1 MRTRVGDE
9 PLPMLVTLRRSRP
22 LVAAAQP
29 AGSRGAL
36 DSAAEAAGLVDPQ
49 QRQVEYL
56 RLSLTDRCNY
66 RCTYCMPDAGVD
78 HVARAE
84 LLDFAELEQ
93 LVRAFVGW
101 GVRRVRLTGGEP
113 TVRRGL
119 PELVARLSAIE
130 LPAQRGPADGVAGG
144 GSGAR
149 PRLEVVM
156 TTNGERLAE
165 LARPLAAAGLAGV
178 TVSLDSRDP
187 LRFAAI
193 TRRGRLDRVLA
204 GIAEAQAAG
213 LGPVRVNTVAIAGFN
228 ADELGALAQWC
239 WAEGHVPRFI
249 EQMPMAAGALYVPG
263 EHMPAA
269 AIRAAIAAACGGDVA
284 RDAARGEGIAG
295 AGPATYW
302 RVVGGPHAGERF
314 GLIAPLTENF
324 CGGCNRLRVSA
335 TGQLHACLA
344 YDDAGDLRRALRGG
358 EPGALEAA
366 VRAAVGAKRAA
377 HGFDSGGG
385 GGPRKAMV
393 SIGG

>member
-1 MRTRVGDE
+1 MRTRGGDG
-9 PLPMLVTLRRSRP
+9 PVPMLVTLRRMP
-22 LVAAAQP
+22 PHAAAAPPSGPQAEVAP
-29 AGSRGAL
+29 PR
-36 DSAAEAAGLVDPQ
+36 AAAVLVDPQ
-49 QRQVEYL
+49 QRRVEYL

-66 RCTYCMPDAGVD
+66 RCTYCMPETGVD

-84 LLDFAELEQ
+84 LLDFAELER
-93 LVRAFVGW
+93 LVRAFVSW

-130 LPAQRGPADGVAGG
+130 LPAPPGDTGAGAGDGA
-144 GSGAR
+144 GAR
-149 PRLEVVM
+149 RRLEVVM

-165 LARPLAAAGLAGV
+165 LARPLADAGLARV

-187 LRFAAI
+187 RRFAAI

-204 GIAEAQAAG
+204 GIAAARAAG
-213 LGPVRVNTVAIAGFN
+213 LGPVGVNTVAIAGFN

-249 EQMPMAAGALYVPG
+249 EQMPMAGGALFVPG

-269 AIRAAIAAACGGDVA
+269 AIREAVAAACGGEVVP
-284 RDAARGEGIAG
+284 DAARGQGIAG

-324 CGGCNRLRVSA
+324 CAGCNRLRVSA

-344 YDDAGDLRRALRGG
+344 YDDAGDLRRALRSG

-377 HGFDSGGG
+377 HGFDAVGG